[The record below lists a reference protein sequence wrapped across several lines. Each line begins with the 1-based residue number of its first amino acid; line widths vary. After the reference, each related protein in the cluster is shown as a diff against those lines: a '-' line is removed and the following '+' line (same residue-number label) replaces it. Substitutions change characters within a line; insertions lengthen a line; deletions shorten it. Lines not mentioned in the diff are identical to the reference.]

1 MPKPISSSLLSQA
14 IIKNHWRESKIEPS
28 QDSTTNLTNSYHLR
42 RAGAGNWAEHQCVT
56 QLTTMSE
63 PIPIQLP
70 PNLEQHMLQEAQ
82 RQNTTVEKLILQSV
96 QNTYADVGDNHI
108 VKKFS
113 LEDFFG
119 AIHDALNSQQTII
132 QVPVNDIFVEMAE
145 NLKSTGILLDF
156 QIIAQKMILYV
167 NPTPP
172 PPPPTLSPDDIDTS
186 KLEPEAAR
194 IVEALKNENAN
205 IRGQAILALAQW
217 YKRQAG

>member
-1 MPKPISSSLLSQA
+1 
-14 IIKNHWRESKIEPS
+14 
-28 QDSTTNLTNSYHLR
+28 
-42 RAGAGNWAEHQCVT
+42 
-56 QLTTMSE
+56 MSE